1 MRAHEIVKKVFGA
14 ATKWSKL
21 LSLLLPPPLR
31 PPTLPILPAELI
43 ELILLRLP
51 ARSLLKFKRVCKSW
65 KTLISSS
72 DFTKNQVQLSIMA
85 EPAISEIHLVYTNL
99 LRHSDSK
106 IGFIS
111 IQSLF
116 ENLSFGTEVVYF
128 PMDDCVKIL
137 GSCNGFLC
145 LNNHPKNTDFKVRLL
160 NPCIG
165 LASEWLTLHSEYDQQ
180 RPISNFGFGY
190 DHVNDKFKILAVVES
205 STRIY
210 TFGEYSWV
218 SVQDI
223 PLHPLEWDGTFV
235 TGTGTL
241 NWLATKIASFITYPV
256 HQTTIVV
263 LSFNFGNESYDQ
275 IALPNFEGG
284 MIHREPVLV
293 TLRNSL
299 CVCHEYKKS
308 VWDLWM
314 MKEYGN
320 EVSWTRMLV
329 ISHDQELI
337 PRAHGIGIRP
347 LHMMEND
354 LLLVLVRPPWYQL
367 AVYNP
372 ANKGDRF
379 GYPVINYYSSDDDMP
394 NYNNPRGCF
403 YVYRESLVSPS
414 HYGLKT
420 DHVWLWDDDDD
431 DN

>member
-1 MRAHEIVKKVFGA
+1 MRAHAIVKKVFGA

-31 PPTLPILPAELI
+31 PPTLPMLPAELI

-85 EPAISEIHLVYTNL
+85 EPAISEIHLVYSNF
-99 LRHSDSK
+99 LRHSEPK
-106 IGFIS
+106 IGFIP
-111 IQSLF
+111 IQSLL

-145 LNNHPKNTDFKVRLL
+145 LNNHPRNTDFKVRLL
-160 NPCIG
+160 NPCTG
-165 LASEWLTLHSEYDQQ
+165 LASEWLTPFAVLPEY
-180 RPISNFGFGY
+180 
-190 DHVNDKFKILAVVES
+190 
-205 STRIY
+205 T
-210 TFGEYSWV
+210 
-218 SVQDI
+218 
-223 PLHPLEWDGTFV
+223 PLERDGTFV

-241 NWLATKIASFITYPV
+241 NWVATKIASFITYPV

-263 LSFNFGNESYDQ
+263 LSFNFGNESYGQ
-275 IALPNFEGG
+275 IALPNVDEGG
-284 MIHREPVLV
+284 MIHYEPVLL

-299 CVCHEYKKS
+299 CVCHGYKNS

-320 EVSWTRMLV
+320 EDSWTRMLV
-329 ISHDQELI
+329 SSHDEEIIHHYAL
-337 PRAHGIGIRP
+337 GNSIRP

-354 LLLVLVRPPWYQL
+354 LLLVLVRPPAYRKYSQL

-372 ANKGDRF
+372 ANKGDRL
-379 GYPVINYYSSDDDMP
+379 GYPVINYYSSDDMP
-394 NYNNPRGCF
+394 KYSGCF
-403 YVYRESLVSPS
+403 SVYRESLVSPS

-420 DHVWLWDDDDD
+420 DHV
-431 DN
+431 

>member
-1 MRAHEIVKKVFGA
+1 MRAHAIVKKVFGA

-31 PPTLPILPAELI
+31 PPTLPMLPAELI

-85 EPAISEIHLVYTNL
+85 EPAISEIHLVYSNF
-99 LRHSDSK
+99 LRHSEPK
-106 IGFIS
+106 IGFIP
-111 IQSLF
+111 IQSLL

-145 LNNHPKNTDFKVRLL
+145 LNNHPRNTDFKVSSRFSRLL
-160 NPCIG
+160 RVLP
-165 LASEWLTLHSEYDQQ
+165 EY
-180 RPISNFGFGY
+180 
-190 DHVNDKFKILAVVES
+190 
-205 STRIY
+205 T
-210 TFGEYSWV
+210 
-218 SVQDI
+218 
-223 PLHPLEWDGTFV
+223 PLERDGTFV

-241 NWLATKIASFITYPV
+241 NWVATKIASFITYPV

-263 LSFNFGNESYDQ
+263 LSFNFGNESYGQ
-275 IALPNFEGG
+275 IALPNVDEGG
-284 MIHREPVLV
+284 MIHYEPVLL

-299 CVCHEYKKS
+299 CVCHGYKNS

-320 EVSWTRMLV
+320 EDSWTRMLV
-329 ISHDQELI
+329 SSHDEEIIHHYAL
-337 PRAHGIGIRP
+337 GNSIRP

-354 LLLVLVRPPWYQL
+354 LLLVLVRPPAYRKYSQL

-372 ANKGDRF
+372 ANKGDRL
-379 GYPVINYYSSDDDMP
+379 GYPVINYYSSDDMP
-394 NYNNPRGCF
+394 KYSGCF
-403 YVYRESLVSPS
+403 SVYRESLVSPS

-420 DHVWLWDDDDD
+420 DHV
-431 DN
+431 